1 MKSHLQ
7 KIFSALGILLLCA
20 TITGFFLLAP
30 PVTIHAAESSGKQ
43 LYTCGMHPQV
53 IQDHPGNCPICGMK
67 LTPMHRSDG
76 TNASD
81 LSTIQIDP
89 VTVQN
94 MGFRSEL
101 VTRGPVQKTV
111 RTYAA
116 IDFDKTHLADVTTK
130 YKGWI
135 EKLYVDSTG
144 EQVHRGDPLFEIYA
158 PELYSAQTEFILAL
172 NQPANS
178 LGTDTLV
185 TSARNK
191 LKFYDISDEQI
202 AELEKTR
209 EAQKTLRVGAP
220 ADGFIV
226 DKSVVQGQMVD
237 EGMKLYRIAD
247 LGTVWVQAQ
256 IYEQDIPFVQL
267 GQEAEV
273 SLSYMPDRKFR
284 GRVTYIYPTVDER
297 TRTAKVRMEFHNPGF
312 LLKPGMFATVELKA
326 QLTPDAVLVPDTA
339 VLRSGE
345 KNTVF
350 IALDGGK
357 FEPRVITLG
366 PRSDND
372 TYQVLSGLNAGER
385 VVTSGQF
392 MLDSESQLRAA
403 VQKMMDPNASLP
415 VMATTVPVATNIE
428 AALPENTNTFYICP
442 MPEHVSIRY
451 DHPGKCPLCG
461 MTLVPVS
468 EAMLA
473 KVQPGGK
480 ILYYT
485 CPMTD
490 DCPTPNH
497 GLVHLDKP
505 GKCPVCGMTLV
516 PVMDN
521 TIIPTAVT
529 NTTPTLPET
538 LYTCPMPSHADVVS
552 DKPGDCP
559 KCGMALVPTSTVA
572 HGKIAEENWLKQHPA
587 QSQP

>member
-1 MKSHLQ
+1 
-7 KIFSALGILLLCA
+7 
-20 TITGFFLLAP
+20 
-30 PVTIHAAESSGKQ
+30 
-43 LYTCGMHPQV
+43 
-53 IQDHPGNCPICGMK
+53 
-67 LTPMHRSDG
+67 
-76 TNASD
+76 
-81 LSTIQIDP
+81 
-89 VTVQN
+89 
-94 MGFRSEL
+94 
-101 VTRGPVQKTV
+101 
-111 RTYAA
+111 
-116 IDFDKTHLADVTTK
+116 
-130 YKGWI
+130 
-135 EKLYVDSTG
+135 
-144 EQVHRGDPLFEIYA
+144 
-158 PELYSAQTEFILAL
+158 
-172 NQPANS
+172 
-178 LGTDTLV
+178 
-185 TSARNK
+185 
-191 LKFYDISDEQI
+191 
-202 AELEKTR
+202 
-209 EAQKTLRVGAP
+209 
-220 ADGFIV
+220 
-226 DKSVVQGQMVD
+226 
-237 EGMKLYRIAD
+237 
-247 LGTVWVQAQ
+247 
-256 IYEQDIPFVQL
+256 
-267 GQEAEV
+267 
-273 SLSYMPDRKFR
+273 
-284 GRVTYIYPTVDER
+284 
-297 TRTAKVRMEFHNPGF
+297 
-312 LLKPGMFATVELKA
+312 
-326 QLTPDAVLVPDTA
+326 
-339 VLRSGE
+339 
-345 KNTVF
+345 
-350 IALDGGK
+350 
-357 FEPRVITLG
+357 
-366 PRSDND
+366 
-372 TYQVLSGLNAGER
+372 LNAGER